1 MEAFIEQLMK
11 NLHKNGYP
19 ARRVA
24 FGLERLYE
32 AADAKGLSLNKALD
46 LLSAQGTAH
55 TKSNEKI
62 TFFPAPAPAPVTG
75 AGAEGAEG
83 AGGAEGQDFLAQ
95 AQAMMSNM
103 SPDELEGL
111 RGMVEG
117 RLAQMSDEERGALFE
132 QMKKMGL
139 G

>member
-1 MEAFIEQLMK
+1 MIDSFIEQLMK

-19 ARRVA
+19 ARRVS

-46 LLSAQGTAH
+46 LLRAQGVDHSKT
-55 TKSNEKI
+55 NEKI
-62 TFFPAPAPAPVTG
+62 IFFATPAPV
-75 AGAEGAEG
+75 AEG
-83 AGGAEGQDFLAQ
+83 AGEGAGDFLAQ
-95 AQAMMSNM
+95 AQAMMAGM
-103 SPDELEGL
+103 GPEELEGL

-117 RLAQMSDEERGALFE
+117 RLAQMSDEERAELFE
-132 QMKKMGL
+132 QLKEMGL